1 VTTTSGTV
9 HPDFAILGD
18 SWDLALS
25 ADGYARNTVTS
36 YRRALAS
43 FAGWLGAQAP
53 GVAPAQATRDQ
64 VRGWLVHI
72 RDTTSSGTARSWFA
86 GVRHFFRWAV
96 AENELDADPTDGI
109 KTPRPNDKRTP
120 VLSTVDLRGLLDTCK
135 GRDFVSRRDAAIIY
149 LFLDCGLRLSELA
162 GLRVEDVDIRDR
174 IVYVEGK
181 GSNRSGPRRRAV
193 RAGVKCAQALDRYLR
208 ERRRHPFAEQSQLWL
223 GDRGRAAITV
233 WGIEAML
240 ERRSA
245 RVGIHVH
252 PHMFRHTWASQFRA
266 DGGSEGDL
274 MVLGGWRSR
283 TMLDRYGATVAEE
296 RAHEAARRHSLGDRL

>member
-1 VTTTSGTV
+1 M
-9 HPDFAILGD
+9 HPDFAILGE
-18 SWDLALS
+18 SWVLS
-25 ADGYARNTVTS
+25 LDADGYARNTVAS

-43 FAGWLGAQAP
+43 FAGWLGAHAP
-53 GVAPAQATRDQ
+53 GVGPEQATRDH
-64 VRGWLVHI
+64 VRGWIVHI
-72 RDTTSSGTARSWFA
+72 RETTSSGTARSWFA
-86 GVRHFFRWAV
+86 GVRHFCRWAV
-96 AENELDADPTDGI
+96 GEGELAGDPTEGI
-109 KTPRPNDKRTP
+109 KTPRPNNKRTP
-120 VLSTVDLRGLLDTCK
+120 VLSTQDLRGLLDTCK
-135 GRDFVSRRDAAIIY
+135 GKDFVSRRDAAIVY
-149 LFLDCGLRLSELA
+149 LFLDCGLRLAELA
-162 GLRVEDVDIRDR
+162 GLSVDDVDIRDR

-181 GSNRSGPRRRAV
+181 GTNRSGPRRRAV
-193 RAGVKCAQALDRYLR
+193 RTGVKCAQALDRYLR
-208 ERRRHPFAEQSQLWL
+208 ERRRHPFAEQRQLWL

-240 ERRSA
+240 ERRAA

-283 TMLDRYGATVAEE
+283 AMLDRYGATVAEE